1 MEPIRD
7 AQLICVSNFPVVSYS
22 GMLPGVLAGQYPR
35 DRMEIDLVR
44 LCAAAGARLVVSNV
58 VGLDVDQRQLLF
70 DDRPPLPFDVLSIGI
85 GSVPTQEGVQA
96 DETLLPIKPMQTFL
110 ARFESRLRCLHSRI
124 KDRPLRI
131 MVVGGGVGGVEITF
145 CVGSRIRKL
154 LGDVPYEVTLVN
166 AHNNVARGLL
176 PKTIELV
183 RKELDARSV
192 TLRLGQRAIDINHGR
207 VTLSNGDV
215 LDADVVLWA
224 TSATAPPLL
233 KEFNLPKDDHGFL
246 LTDSTL
252 QCKDSKFIFAV
263 GDTGTIAEDPTPKAG
278 VFAVRQ
284 GRYLWENIHR
294 AVEGKSQLL
303 RYTPQKGFMKLLNS
317 GDGRAIVEYKGL
329 GFHNAWGW
337 KLKDWIDG
345 RFMDKYQDYE
355 AMEMEPELAAD
366 QPQQMRCAG
375 CGGKV
380 AGSIL
385 SRVLSRLDIPP
396 NENVL
401 LGLEDPDD
409 AAIVRA
415 PGGHPI
421 SVTADFFAAPLDDP
435 YLTGRIAALNSAS
448 DVFALGADPIAAL
461 TLATIPLGRPRNQE
475 QLLYELLAG
484 SLYEFRKM
492 GATLV
497 GGHTIEGPQI
507 TIGYTMLASQGDGPA
522 RTKGRLRE
530 GDLLVLTKPL
540 GSGVLL
546 AAQMQAR
553 CKAPWMVELMQSML
567 LSNQPAASLVDE
579 FDIAALTDI
588 TGFGLAGHLLEMLD
602 ASNFGCELQLDT
614 IPLLPG
620 TVELINERVESTLA
634 PANRAAELKVRVS
647 EKLRDT
653 AQYRVLFDPQTSG
666 GLLLGVQEKHVER
679 VLLRL
684 AEQSDIPTGVIGRV
698 SSNGASGVSISVV

>member
-44 LCAAAGARLVVSNV
+44 LCSAAGARLIVANV
-58 VGLDVDQRQLLF
+58 VGLDLEQRQLLF
-70 DDRPPLPFDVLSIGI
+70 DDRPPLPFDVLSIGV

-110 ARFESRLRCLHSRI
+110 ERFESRLRCLHKRV

-131 MVVGGGVGGVEITF
+131 AVVGGGVGGVEITF
-145 CVGSRIRKL
+145 CVGSRINKL
-154 LGDVPYEVTLVN
+154 LGEVPYEVMLIN
-166 AHNNVARGLL
+166 AHDEVANGLL

-183 RKELDARSV
+183 RKELDARKV
-192 TLRLGQRAIDINHGR
+192 RLCLGQRATNVTNGK
-207 VTLSNGDV
+207 VTLSGGDV
-215 LDADVVLWA
+215 IDADVVLWA
-224 TSATAPPLL
+224 TSASAPPLL
-233 KEFNLPKDDHGFL
+233 KQFDLPKDEIGFL
-246 LTDSTL
+246 LIDDTL

-263 GDTGTIAEDPTPKAG
+263 GDTGTIAENPTPKAG
-278 VFAVRQ
+278 VYAVRQ

-303 RYTPQKGFMKLLNS
+303 RYSPQKDFMKLLNS
-317 GDGRAIVEYKGL
+317 GDGRAIVEHKGL
-329 GFHNAWGW
+329 SFHNAWGW
-337 KLKDWIDG
+337 RLKDWIDG
-345 RFMDKYQDYE
+345 RFMDKYQNYE
-355 AMEMEPELAAD
+355 LMEMEPELPPD

-385 SRVLSRLDIPP
+385 SRVLARLDIPA

-401 LGLEDPDD
+401 LGLDRPDD
-409 AAIVRA
+409 AAIIRA
-415 PGGHPI
+415 PNGHPI

-435 YLTGRIAALNSAS
+435 YLSGRIAALNSAS
-448 DVFALGADPIAAL
+448 DLFALGAEPIAAL
-461 TLATIPLGRPRNQE
+461 TLATVPLGQPRKQE

-507 TIGYTMLASQGDGPA
+507 TIGYTMLASQGDGAA

-546 AAQMQAR
+546 AAHMQAR
-553 CKAPWMVELMQSML
+553 CKASWMVELMRTML

-588 TGFGLAGHLLEMLD
+588 TGFGLAGHLLEMLS
-602 ASNFGCELQLDT
+602 ASNLACELQLNDIT
-614 IPLLPG
+614 LLPG
-620 TVELINERVESTLA
+620 TVELIDEQVESTLA
-634 PANRAAELKVRVS
+634 PANRAAELKIQVS
-647 EKLRDT
+647 ERLRNT

-666 GLLLGVQEKHVER
+666 GLLLGVKEEHIEP
-679 VLLRL
+679 LLARL
-684 AEQSDIPTGVIGRV
+684 AQQSDVPTGVIGRV
-698 SSNGASGVSISVV
+698 TSNGPDGVSIHIA